1 MGSAA
6 KTEEEPRLRRVR
18 VCVPRGEEGGLMEE
32 MRRRREVEILGGK
45 GEEQALRVRH
55 YIALHRISFLR
66 RRMGVRGSW
75 GWRMGGGMDERQAG
89 RHAPR
94 Q

>member
-1 MGSAA
+1 
-6 KTEEEPRLRRVR
+6 
-18 VCVPRGEEGGLMEE
+18 MEV
-32 MRRRREVEILGGK
+32 MRRREVEILGGER
-45 GEEQALRVRH
+45 GEQALRVRH
-55 YIALHRISFLR
+55 YIALRCIPFLR

-75 GWRMGGGMDERQAG
+75 GWRMGGWMDERQAG